1 MKFGVTR
8 AAWRAVAI
16 AVSAIALGAPAAAAQ
31 DPPTAAVAG
40 LVFDSTA
47 MRPLVGARVAV
58 MGTSAVG
65 TTDEGGRFLLRDV
78 PTGEYWI
85 SFFHPRLQELGVSA
99 PPRQLELTAGS
110 TANAILSVPS
120 EETLLLGWCLAEQP
134 PAGSAAIAGFVTDSI
149 TGVPMPRAIVTAERI
164 GGIPGLR
171 PVEVR
176 TDDAGY
182 FRMCAVRGDVDV
194 RLQASFGTSS
204 GRSVEVYVPSG
215 TARLQD
221 LVLLMSAEGTLSGYV
236 RDYVTNDPV
245 SGAVVSVAGTTGSTL
260 TDITGRFVLDGLPPG
275 RHLVTTDHIAFEER
289 TDSVTIFS
297 EETVDIEVRMATE
310 ALEVEGLVVTARTRF
325 GRTSLAGDA
334 KRADFISREE
344 IEALLPRVTATED
357 LLRNMNTP
365 GMRIRNVYQMDQLT
379 GVMVPALCIEVSRR
393 AGGEGCQPAAVALN
407 DVLIPFPEQFLQDLD
422 PNIIDRIEILSPID
436 AQFQFGTAAGNGV
449 VAIYTR

>member
-120 EETLLLGWCLAEQP
+120 EQTLLLGWCLAEQP

-149 TGVPMPRAIVTAERI
+149 TGVTARRGAHGRRRI
-164 GGIPGLR
+164 LPHVRGPGRRRREVAGVVRNEFGPKRGGLRSFWYRPAAGPGPAHVGGRHPVGICPGL
-171 PVEVR
+171 
-176 TDDAGY
+176 
-182 FRMCAVRGDVDV
+182 C
-194 RLQASFGTSS
+194 
-204 GRSVEVYVPSG
+204 
-215 TARLQD
+215 
-221 LVLLMSAEGTLSGYV
+221 
-236 RDYVTNDPV
+236 
-245 SGAVVSVAGTTGSTL
+245 
-260 TDITGRFVLDGLPPG
+260 
-275 RHLVTTDHIAFEER
+275 
-289 TDSVTIFS
+289 
-297 EETVDIEVRMATE
+297 
-310 ALEVEGLVVTARTRF
+310 
-325 GRTSLAGDA
+325 
-334 KRADFISREE
+334 
-344 IEALLPRVTATED
+344 
-357 LLRNMNTP
+357 
-365 GMRIRNVYQMDQLT
+365 DQ
-379 GVMVPALCIEVSRR
+379 
-393 AGGEGCQPAAVALN
+393 
-407 DVLIPFPEQFLQDLD
+407 
-422 PNIIDRIEILSPID
+422 
-436 AQFQFGTAAGNGV
+436 
-449 VAIYTR
+449 